1 MKACLHSL
9 DGCALGFAFA
19 VAAIIVL
26 VVPDAS
32 PQTATPVPR
41 NVPARTVPVPNT
53 VSPEMQA
60 LIAAPLSANWNVAPE
75 SVQEW
80 RALSAPSAGRGLPAL
95 RERFGVTAEPLTV
108 NGVNAFLVTPQV
120 IPPENR
126 NRLLIH
132 VHGGCYVL
140 SGGEAGTT
148 EAIYMAGFG
157 HFKVL
162 SIDYRRPPD
171 APYPAA
177 LDDGMAVW
185 KGALK
190 MTDPKNM
197 AIFGTSAGGAL
208 TLSMVLRAKREGLP
222 LPGAIGPGTPMSDL
236 TGTGDSFSTN
246 FMVDNVLVGSD
257 GRCDAM
263 ARLYANGHD
272 LKDPMLSP
280 VYGDM
285 HGFPPTILTTGTRD
299 LLLSNT
305 VRVHRKLRQ
314 AGVEA
319 ELHVYEGQSH
329 AQYMRD
335 VNAPETKE
343 AFEELARFFGK
354 HLGK

>member
-1 MKACLHSL
+1 MKARSHRV
-9 DGCALGFAFA
+9 GRFALRFVFTA
-19 VAAIIVL
+19 AAIIVL
-26 VVPDAS
+26 AVTEMMSQAPA
-32 PQTATPVPR
+32 PQPR
-41 NVPARTVPVPNT
+41 EIPARSVPAPTT
-53 VSPEMQA
+53 VSAEMQA
-60 LIAAPLSANWNVAPE
+60 LIGAPLSATWNVVPKSIE
-75 SVQEW
+75 EW
-80 RALSAPSAGRGLPAL
+80 KALSAPSAGRVAAL
-95 RERFGVTAEPLTV
+95 RERFGVKTEPLTV
-108 NGVNAFLVTPQV
+108 NGVNAFMVTPAA
-120 IPPENR
+120 IPPENQ
-126 NRLLIH
+126 NRLLVH

-140 SGGEAGTT
+140 SGGEAGTS

-157 HFKVL
+157 HFRVL

-171 APYPAA
+171 SPYPAA
-177 LDDGMAVW
+177 LDDVVAVW

-190 MTDPKNM
+190 MAAAKNM
-197 AIFGTSAGGAL
+197 AVFGTSAGGAL
-208 TLSMVLRAKREGLP
+208 TLSMTLRAKQEGLP
-222 LPGAIGPGTPMSDL
+222 LPGAIAPGTPMSDL
-236 TGTGDSFSTN
+236 TGTGDSFQTN
-246 FMVDNVLVGSD
+246 FMVDNVLVGE

-272 LKDPMLSP
+272 VKDPMLSP

-285 HGFPPTILTTGTRD
+285 HGFPATILTTGTRD

-335 VNAPETKE
+335 ANAPETKE
-343 AFEELARFFGK
+343 AFEEIARFFDK

>member
-1 MKACLHSL
+1 MKSRLHFFNRV
-9 DGCALGFAFA
+9 ALGFAFA
-19 VAAIIVL
+19 AVAIIVL

-32 PQTATPVPR
+32 TQTAAPDSR

-60 LIAAPLSANWNVAPE
+60 LIAAPLSANWNVAPK
-75 SVQEW
+75 SVDEW
-80 RALSAPSAGRGLPAL
+80 RTLSAASAGRGLPAL
-95 RERFGVTAEPLTV
+95 RERFGVKTEALTV
-108 NGVNAFLVTPQV
+108 NGVNGFMVTPQV

-140 SGGEAGTT
+140 SGGEAATT
-148 EAIYMAGFG
+148 EAIYMAAFG

-190 MTDPKNM
+190 MADPKNM

-208 TLSMVLRAKREGLP
+208 TLSMVLRAKQEGLP

-246 FMVDNVLVGSD
+246 FMVDNVLVGPD

-280 VYGDM
+280 IYGDM

-335 VNAPETKE
+335 GNAPETKE
-343 AFEELARFFGK
+343 AFEELAHFFGK